1 MNEKQSCND
10 VGLFSM
16 VPVVTGRQES
26 IIILRPVLLMPVPE
40 IEANQK
46 NIDSNRVEDS
56 KCQ

>member
-10 VGLFSM
+10 VGLFST

-40 IEANQK
+40 IESNQK
-46 NIDSNRVEDS
+46 NVDSNRVEES
-56 KCQ
+56 KCK